1 MSEPA
6 GRRVAVTGI
15 GVVAPGGVTRE
26 QFWARLLSGVPATRR
41 VTLFDPDGFRSQVA
55 AECDFDPGAAGLGAQ
70 EIRRNDR
77 YGQFALV
84 AAQEAVDDA
93 GLEFDQ
99 QLGDRTG
106 VSLGSAVG
114 ATMRLESEY
123 VAVSDRGRLWEVRGE
138 YAMPFM
144 YSVFVPSSI
153 ATEVA
158 MRFGLHGP
166 AAVVSTG
173 CTSGIDA
180 IGQAAAAIARG
191 DVDVMVAGGSESPI
205 SPISYACFD
214 AIRATTAHNDEPS
227 SACRPFDEERD
238 GFVMGEGC
246 AVLILEEEE
255 RARARDAHIYCTVGG
270 YASRANAF
278 HMTGLHPD
286 GQELA
291 EAIRDALDQARL
303 DGAELG
309 YISAHGSG
317 TKQNDRHETGA
328 YKRVLGPAAYRIP
341 ISSIKSMLGHSLGAI
356 GALEM
361 AACALAIDR
370 SAIPPTANLRR
381 RDPHCDLDYTPLT
394 AREARVPHA
403 LSVGSGFG
411 GFQSA
416 MVFSRPK
423 GT

>member
-1 MSEPA
+1 MAE
-6 GRRVAVTGI
+6 RRVVVTGI
-15 GVVAPGGVTRE
+15 GVVAPGTPGRE
-26 QFWARLLSGVPATRR
+26 AFWERILSGVPATRR
-41 VTLFDPDGFRSQVA
+41 ATLFDPTGFRSQVA
-55 AECDFDPGAAGLGAQ
+55 AECDFDPVAGGLSAQ

-77 YGQFALV
+77 FAQFALV
-84 AAQEAVDDA
+84 AGTEAIADS
-93 GLEFDQ
+93 GLDPLRWDGDQ
-99 QLGDRTG
+99 VG
-106 VSLGSAVG
+106 VSVGSAVG
-114 ATMRLESEY
+114 ATTRLETEY
-123 VAVSDRGRLWEVRGE
+123 VAVSDRGRNWEVDGR

-144 YSVFVPSSI
+144 YSVFVPS
-153 ATEVA
+153 ALVTEVS
-158 MRFGLHGP
+158 MKFGAHGP
-166 AAVVSTG
+166 ATMISTG

-180 IGQAAAAIARG
+180 IGHAAQQIIDGEA
-191 DVDVMVAGGSESPI
+191 DVMLAGGSESPI

-214 AIRATTAHNDEPS
+214 AIRATSPHNDDPVRAS
-227 SACRPFDEERD
+227 RPFDNTRQ

-246 AVLILEEEE
+246 AMLVLEEYE
-255 RARARDAHIYCTVGG
+255 RAKARHAAIYCEVAG

-286 GQELA
+286 GLELA
-291 EAIRDALDQARL
+291 EAIRLAMSQA
-303 DGAELG
+303 GVAPEQLG

-328 YKRVLGPAAYRIP
+328 YKRILGDAAYRTP

-370 SAIPPTANLRR
+370 GSVPPTANLYEP
-381 RDPHCDLDYTPLT
+381 DPECDLDYVPV
-394 AREARVPHA
+394 EARDVAVPHA

-416 MVFSRPK
+416 MVFSEVGRSR
-423 GT
+423 